1 MGRKA
6 LLTAI
11 LLVIVMIWVVPFAGL
26 LLTSARSTKH
36 ANETGFWRSIVS
48 NEIGYSFKTKG
59 SDALVQEGD
68 VWVIRGNI
76 IDDRNAEEA
85 ADAAEDGD
93 IAQPPIRGEVVRFGA
108 SATNPDAA
116 QPGETIDIRD
126 GNFTLQANGDYEWV
140 FDEEYTRG
148 GKTIG
153 VRINHPP
160 TFGLQNY
167 KRAFADG
174 RITNSLINSFIVTIP
189 ATVIP
194 VMIAAFAAYA
204 FSWLRFPGRDVL
216 LAVVIALLVVPLQ
229 LAFIPVL
236 SMFTSVADW
245 AGDLQAA
252 LGLCEGQ
259 DCDVSGKSFSGLWL
273 AHTAFGLP
281 LAIYLLRNYIAN
293 LPGELIES
301 ARLDGA
307 THLQIFTKL
316 VLPLSMPAL
325 ASYGIF
331 QFLWVWND
339 LLVALILGPSSDLVL
354 PIEIQKQIGTYKSE
368 LERLNA
374 SAFISM
380 VVPLIVFIS
389 LQRYFV
395 RGLLAGS
402 VKGG

>member
-1 MGRKA
+1 MRKSVMT
-6 LLTAI
+6 LGLMI
-11 LLVIVMIWVVPFAGL
+11 LVLIWVVPFAGL
-26 LLTSARSTKH
+26 LLTSLRSTKH
-36 ANETGFWRSIVS
+36 ANETGFWRAMTA

-59 SDALVQEGD
+59 KDALVQEGGLF
-68 VWVIRGNI
+68 VITGNVFAE
-76 IDDRNAEEA
+76 RNA
-85 ADAAEDGD
+85 AEQ
-93 IAQPPIRGEVVRFGA
+93 ANAETRGEPLPLSIKGKIVAYGPGA
-108 SATNPDAA
+108 AKPDVAK
-116 QPGETIDIRD
+116 PGETVTIRNGD
-126 GNFTLQANGDYEWV
+126 FTLLENGDYRWQFTEP
-140 FDEEYTRG
+140 YTKG

-153 VRINHPP
+153 AKVLHPP
-160 TFGLQNY
+160 SFGMRNY
-167 KRAFADG
+167 VRAFIDG
-174 RITNSLINSFIVTIP
+174 RITNALVNSFIVTIP

-204 FSWLRFPGRDVL
+204 FSWLTFPGRDIL

-236 SMFTSVADW
+236 SMYSNIASW
-245 AGDLQAA
+245 ASDLQSW
-252 LGLCEGQ
+252 LGWCEGQ
-259 DCDVSGKSFSGLWL
+259 GCEVSAKSFSGLWL

-281 LAIYLLRNYIAN
+281 LAIYLLRNYIAG
-293 LPGELIES
+293 LPRELLES

-307 THLQIFTKL
+307 SHLQIFTRL

-339 LLVALILGPSSDLVL
+339 LLVALILGPTNDLVL
-354 PIEIQKQIGTYKSE
+354 PIEIQKQIGTFKSE

-380 VVPLIVFIS
+380 IVPLIVFLS
-389 LQRYFV
+389 MQRYFV